1 MSLEYNYHMNKA
13 KNQKWWMSV
22 TAAVIGN
29 TIIAI
34 IKFLWFLASW
44 SWSLFSEAIHSMADT
59 SNQALLMI
67 GVKRSGKQATETFS
81 YGYKKE
87 RFLRALI
94 SACGIFFIWAGV
106 TIYHGIANLW
116 SPSEIHI
123 SQRTFIILAI
133 SCVIESITLGIAINE
148 IKKSSTHRKRSLIL
162 EHADPIT
169 LAVVY
174 EDTIAVAGVL
184 IATIGLVFSY
194 VTQNPLRDAITSII
208 IGVLLWCMAIILIDK
223 NRKLLIGKS
232 IPHEIKEEIIE
243 LMEKDEIIEKVLDFK
258 STMLDMDTYH
268 IKCEIECNGTGLLKE
283 INRNN
288 FLKNEYEEVKES
300 YADFLEFCIDYTRRV
315 PRIIGTKID
324 EVEKKIKEK
333 FPQVRHIDIEIN

>member
-1 MSLEYNYHMNKA
+1 MNKA
-13 KNQKWWMSV
+13 KHQTWWLSV
-22 TAAVIGN
+22 FAAVIGN

-34 IKFLWFLASW
+34 IKFLWFLSSW
-44 SWSLFSEAIHSMADT
+44 SSSLFSEAIHSFADT
-59 SNQALLMI
+59 ANQALLMI
-67 GVKRSGKQATETFS
+67 GVKRSTKQATDAFS

-94 SACGIFFIWAGV
+94 SACGIFFVWAWV
-106 TIYHGIANLW
+106 TTYHGITMLM
-116 SPSEIHI
+116 SPGEIYI

-133 SCVIESITLGIAINE
+133 SFVIESITLSIAINE
-148 IKKSSTHRKRSLIL
+148 IKKSSTHRKWKLIL

-174 EDTIAVAGVL
+174 EDTIAVAGVI
-184 IATIGLVFSY
+184 IAAIGLVLSY
-194 VTQNPLRDAITSII
+194 ITKNPLRDAITSVII
-208 IGVLLWCMAIILIDK
+208 WILLWFMAIVLINK

-243 LMEKDEIIEKVLDFK
+243 LMEQDEIIEKVLDFK

-315 PRIIGTKID
+315 PRIIGTRID
-324 EVEKKIKEK
+324 TLEKKIKDK

>member
-1 MSLEYNYHMNKA
+1 MNKV
-13 KNQKWWMSV
+13 KQETWWTSV
-22 TAAVIGN
+22 FAAVIGN
-29 TIIAI
+29 TIIAV
-34 IKFLWFLASW
+34 IKLLWFLASG
-44 SWSLFSEAIHSMADT
+44 SGSLFSEAVHSFADT

-67 GVKRSGKQATETFS
+67 GVKRSTKQATDTFM

-94 SACGIFFIWAGV
+94 SACWIFFVWAWI
-106 TIYHGIANLW
+106 TTYHGIISLITPN
-116 SPSEIHI
+116 EIHI
-123 SQRTFIILAI
+123 SLWTFVILGI
-133 SCVIESITLGIAINE
+133 SFVIESITLGIAIRE
-148 IKKSSTHRKRSLIL
+148 IKKSSMHKKRSLIL
-162 EHADPIT
+162 EHGDPIT

-174 EDTIAVAGVL
+174 EDSIAVAGVL
-184 IATIGLVFSY
+184 IAVIGLLCSY
-194 VTQNPLRDAITSII
+194 ITKNPVRDSITSII
-208 IGVLLWCMAIILIDK
+208 IGLLLWCMAIILINK

-232 IPHEIKEEIIE
+232 IPSEIKEEIIE
-243 LMEKDEIIEKVLDFK
+243 LMEQDEIIERVLDFK

-288 FLKNEYEEVKES
+288 FLKNEYKEVKES
-300 YADFLEFCIDYTRRV
+300 YKDFLEFCIDYTRRV

-324 EVEKKIKEK
+324 ELEKKIKDK

>member
-1 MSLEYNYHMNKA
+1 MNQA
-13 KNQKWWMSV
+13 KHQKWWISV

-34 IKFLWFLASW
+34 IKFLWFLSSW
-44 SWSLFSEAIHSMADT
+44 SSSLFSEAIHSFADT
-59 SNQALLMI
+59 ANQTLLMI
-67 GVKRSGKQATETFS
+67 GVKRSTKQATDAFS

-94 SACGIFFIWAGV
+94 SACGIFFVWAWV
-106 TIYHGIANLW
+106 TTYHGITMLM
-116 SPSEIHI
+116 SPGEIHI
-123 SQRTFIILAI
+123 NQRAFIILAI
-133 SCVIESITLGIAINE
+133 SFVIESITLSIALNE
-148 IKKSSTHRKRSLIL
+148 IKKSSTHRKWKLIL

-174 EDTIAVAGVL
+174 EDTIAVVGVL
-184 IATIGLVFSY
+184 IATIGLLLSY
-194 VTQNPLRDAITSII
+194 ITKNPVRDAITSVII
-208 IGVLLWCMAIILIDK
+208 WVLLWFMAIVLINK

-232 IPHEIKEEIIE
+232 IPHEIKEGIIE
-243 LMEKDEIIEKVLDFK
+243 LMEQDEIIEKVLDFK

-315 PRIIGTKID
+315 PRIIGTRID
-324 EVEKKIKEK
+324 KLEKKIRDK

>member
-1 MSLEYNYHMNKA
+1 MKQDTH
-13 KNQKWWMSV
+13 QRGWVSV
-22 TAAVIGN
+22 SAAMIGN
-29 TIIAI
+29 IIIAS
-34 IKFLWFLASW
+34 IKLLWFLSSW
-44 SWSLFSEAIHSMADT
+44 SSSLFSEAIHSFADT

-67 GVKRSGKQATETFS
+67 GVRRSGKEATDTFS

-94 SACGIFFIWAGV
+94 SACGIFFVGAGI
-106 TIYHGIANLW
+106 TTYHGITSLITPEA
-116 SPSEIHI
+116 IHI

-133 SCVIESITLGIAINE
+133 SFIIESITLGIAVNE
-148 IKKSSTHRKRSLIL
+148 IKKSSTHRKWKLIM

-174 EDTIAVAGVL
+174 EDTIAVIGVF
-184 IATIGLVFSY
+184 IATVWLILSY
-194 VTQNPLRDAITSII
+194 ITKNPLRDSITSII
-208 IGVLLWCMAIILIDK
+208 IGVLLGFMAIVLINK
-223 NRKLLIGKS
+223 NRKILIGKS
-232 IPHEIKEEIIE
+232 IPKEIKERIIE
-243 LMEKDEIIEKVLDFK
+243 ILEQDEIIEKVLDFK

-288 FLKNEYEEVKES
+288 FLKNEYKEVKES
-300 YADFLEFCIDYTRRV
+300 YGDFLEFCIDYTRRV

-324 EVEKKIKEK
+324 NVEKKIKDE